1 MKRVRIGLV
10 MVATGLVLSMM
21 MAQGCGGSEAP
32 VDSGVA
38 DTSVA
43 DTSLPDT
50 STPPKDAGKDTAP
63 TCDTKI
69 DPFMN
74 VPDAAVGDAGMS
86 TGQCAACMKTKC
98 KSEIDACMGDCTCQG
113 PIITVLECV
122 LKLGGITQPGIIQ
135 CASGLAAAPPS
146 VQSNGFAIA
155 GCLQTK
161 CAAECIPPDLD
172 GGSDAS
178 RDGARD

>member
-10 MVATGLVLSMM
+10 MAATGLGLSMM

-38 DTSVA
+38 DTSVPDTSVA
-43 DTSLPDT
+43 DTS
-50 STPPKDAGKDTAP
+50 PPKDAGKDTAP

-86 TGQCAACMKTKC
+86 TGQCAACAKAKC
-98 KSEIDACMGDCTCQG
+98 KTEIDGCMSDCTCQG
-113 PIITVLECV
+113 PVISVLECV
-122 LKLGGITQPGIIQ
+122 LKLGGITNAALFQ
-135 CASGLAAAPPS
+135 CASGLAAAPQS
-146 VQSNGFAIA
+146 VQTNGGAIA
-155 GCLQTK
+155 LCIQGK
-161 CAAECIPPDLD
+161 CAPECIPPDLD

>member
-10 MVATGLVLSMM
+10 MAATGLGLSMM

-43 DTSLPDT
+43 ADTS
-50 STPPKDAGKDTAP
+50 PPKDAGKDTAP

-86 TGQCAACMKTKC
+86 TGQCAACAKSKC
-98 KSEIDACMGDCTCQG
+98 KTEIDGCMSDCTCQG
-113 PIITVLECV
+113 PVITVLECV
-122 LKLGGITQPGIIQ
+122 LKLGGITQTALLQ
-135 CASGLAAAPPS
+135 CAEGLAGAPPS
-146 VQSNGFAIA
+146 VQSNVLAIA
-155 GCLQTK
+155 QCLQNK